1 MKIHGIKTCDTCRKA
16 LKAFEGTGKAH
27 QFVDFRV
34 DGLSETDLD
43 RWLEAAGWE
52 LLLNRR
58 STSWRALS
66 DEEKADPNMEKAKAL
81 MLANPTLIKRPVFD
95 DGETVTVGFGKK
107 EQATLLG

>member
-16 LKAFEGTGKAH
+16 LKTFEGADKAH

-34 DGLSETDLD
+34 DGLNEADLD

-58 STSWRALS
+58 STSWRSLS
-66 DEEKADPNMEKAKAL
+66 DEEQADPNMEKAKAL

-95 DGETVTVGFGKK
+95 DGESVVVGFGKK
-107 EQATLLG
+107 EQAALLG